1 MDAVMVI
8 LPIRPQTFLDLLQEP
23 AVPPTLFCPMESAV
37 IPLLIDA
44 QRPKHGHHWPT
55 AQVGVDEAV
64 LPAGVY
70 GLRRLAK
77 KNQRLLENLHVQP
90 GLLELRPQIRDLRP
104 PTTAST
110 AADRSFSRRCHVYID
125 SEP

>member
-1 MDAVMVI
+1 MVI

-77 KNQRLLENLHVQP
+77 KPAPP
-90 GLLELRPQIRDLRP
+90 GESPRPAGPAGAQATD
-104 PTTAST
+104 T
-110 AADRSFSRRCHVYID
+110 
-125 SEP
+125 